1 MANTKISNLSA
12 AGALTGTEPVP
23 IVQGGVTVKTTT
35 QDIANLSGGGG
46 GLTLPTF
53 SITPSWPSWAS
64 IIYIDPRP
72 LKINSVTT
80 QISTYSLDK
89 GLDNVFTD
97 YYGVS
102 GGNYITAFST
112 NAEVIGSNFLAG
124 IFQYADPT
132 LSSISLPTVKA
143 ISGFGFNLY
152 GTLFLPTNSNITS
165 ISLPNLVA
173 CEGLNFIS
181 ASGLTSLD
189 LSSLSYIS
197 NSSNSIYSVNSTL
210 TIPTLSLPSLTTI
223 DGGSINLSEASIG
236 ITSVSIPNL
245 QYFGGTQIQITLP
258 STATTLNFNSLE
270 LMPSLQNF
278 TISMPSLTSF
288 GLPALKRI
296 NQFGYVSFDFQG
308 CTLDQ
313 TSVDNILVT
322 LAALDGTAGTTNWT
336 LGAITITGLNAAP
349 SATGVAAV
357 AVLTGRGISVS
368 TN

>member
-35 QDIANLSGGGG
+35 QDIANLGGGGG

-53 SITPSWPSWAS
+53 SITPSWPSWGT

-72 LKINSVTT
+72 LKINSVAT
-80 QISTYSLDK
+80 QFSTYSLDK
-89 GLDNVFTD
+89 GLENVYTD
-97 YYGVS
+97 YYGAS
-102 GGNYITAFST
+102 GSNYITAFST
-112 NAEVIGSNFLAG
+112 NAEIIGSNFLAG
-124 IFQYADPT
+124 IFQNADPT

-152 GTLFLPTNSNITS
+152 GTLFLPNNSNITS

-173 CEGLNFIS
+173 CAGLEFIS

-197 NSSNSIYSVNSTL
+197 SSSNSIYSVSSGL
-210 TIPTLSLPSLTTI
+210 AIPTLSLPSLVTT
-223 DGGSINLSEASIG
+223 DGGNITINESTPGTA
-236 ITSVSIPNL
+236 SVSLPNL
-245 QYFGGTQIQITLP
+245 EYFGGSQIQITLP
-258 STATTLNFNSLE
+258 SSATALNFNSLE
-270 LMPSLQNF
+270 LMPTITNF
-278 TISMPSLTSF
+278 TLTMPGLTSF

-296 NQFGYVSFDFQG
+296 TQFGSVLFDFNG
-308 CTLDQ
+308 CALDQ

-336 LGAITITGLNAAP
+336 SGNVNIAGGCAAP
-349 SATGVAAV
+349 SGTGTAAA
-357 AVLTGRGISVS
+357 AVLTGRGITVT